1 MRIRVG
7 NSKSALVLRKYLT
20 NNLAYGESGHRDEDK
35 QMEDLLIGGRKGRL
49 HFIR

>member
-1 MRIRVG
+1 
-7 NSKSALVLRKYLT
+7 LT